1 MRKGLIVVDFNQVA
15 IANFMAEIGHRGGVD
30 VQVDLLRHMII
41 NTLRSYK
48 VRFGNEFGDLVIA
61 CDNRH
66 YWRRGIFPYYKAHR
80 KKDREKSDF
89 DWNAIFEALNII
101 KGELD
106 EVFPYPVIDVAGAEA
121 DDVIGT
127 LAEHSQKLGEPDQL
141 FGDPTSV
148 PFLIISGD
156 HDFNQLQKWDN
167 VKQFAPAFKKWI
179 KIKGP
184 ADEVLMEHI
193 ITGDK
198 GDGIPNMLSPDDCFV
213 EGIRQK
219 PIRKHLLAEWK
230 SKPPEEWVTAD
241 MSHGYNRNRML
252 VDLTQTPQEIKDN
265 IINSYELQKG
275 RDKSGLLNFFIKN
288 KMKNMMD
295 CIGDF

>member
-1 MRKGLIVVDFNQVA
+1 MIVVDFNQVA
-15 IANFMAEIGHRGGVD
+15 IANFMAEVGYRGGVD
-30 VQVDLLRHMII
+30 VQLDLLRHMII

-48 VRFGNEFGDLVIA
+48 VKFGNEFGELVIA

-66 YWRRGIFPYYKAHR
+66 YWRRKVFPYYKAHR

-101 KGELD
+101 REELD
-106 EVFPYPVIDVAGAEA
+106 EVFPYPVIDVDGAEA
-121 DDVIGT
+121 DDIIGT
-127 LAEHSQKLGEPDQL
+127 LAEYSQKLGEPDQL
-141 FGDPTSV
+141 FGDPTPV

-156 HDFNQLQKWDN
+156 HDFNQLQKWSN
-167 VKQFAPAFKKWI
+167 VKQFAPAFKKWV
-179 KIKGP
+179 KIKGS
-184 ADEVLMEHI
+184 ADEILMEHI

-213 EGIRQK
+213 EGKRQK
-219 PIRKHLLAEWK
+219 PIRKNLLAEWK
-230 SKPPEEWVTAD
+230 SKPPEEWMTSE
-241 MSHGYNRNRML
+241 MTPGYNRNRML
-252 VDLTQTPQEIKDN
+252 VDLTKTPQDIKEA
-265 IINSYELQKG
+265 IIHSYEGQKG

>member
-1 MRKGLIVVDFNQVA
+1 MIVIDYNQVA
-15 IANFMAEIGHRGGVD
+15 IATFMSEIGHRPGSDID
-30 VQVDLLRHMII
+30 VNLPLLRHMII
-41 NTLRSYK
+41 NTIRSYK
-48 VRFGNEFGDLVIA
+48 KRFGNEFGDIVIA

-66 YWRRGIFPYYKAHR
+66 YWRRKVFPYYKAHR

-89 DWNAIFEALNII
+89 DWNAIFDALSIVRD
-101 KGELD
+101 ELA
-106 EVFPYPVIDVAGAEA
+106 EYFPYPVIDIEGAEA

-127 LAEHSQKLGEPDQL
+127 LAEYSQQLGEPEGL

-148 PFLIISGD
+148 PYLIISGD

-167 VKQFAPAFKKWI
+167 VKQYAPAFKKWV
-179 KIKGP
+179 KLKEP
-184 ADEVLMEHI
+184 VEKVLMEHI

-219 PIRKHLLAEWK
+219 PIRKTLLAEWK

-241 MSHGYNRNRML
+241 MAHGYNRNRML

-265 IINSYELQKG
+265 IINSFEMQQG
-275 RDKSGLLNFFIKN
+275 GDRSQLLNYFIKN
-288 KMKNMMD
+288 KMKNMMEVL
-295 CIGDF
+295 GDF

>member
-1 MRKGLIVVDFNQVA
+1 MIVIDYNQVA
-15 IANFMAEIGHRGGVD
+15 IATFMSEIGHRPGSDIEVNLP
-30 VQVDLLRHMII
+30 LLRHMII
-41 NTLRSYK
+41 NTIRSYRT
-48 VRFGNEFGDLVIA
+48 RFGNEFGEIVIA

-66 YWRRGIFPYYKAHR
+66 YWRREVFPQYKAHR
-80 KKDREKSDF
+80 KKDRAKSDF
-89 DWNAIFEALNII
+89 DWGAIFDALSIVRD
-101 KGELD
+101 ELA
-106 EVFPYPVIDVAGAEA
+106 EHFPYPVIDVEGAEA

-127 LAEHSQKLGEPDQL
+127 LAEYSQTAGERDQL

-167 VKQFAPAFKKWI
+167 VKQYAPAFKKWI
-179 KIKGP
+179 KLKEP
-184 ADEVLMEHI
+184 VEKVLMEHI

-198 GDGIPNMLSPDDCFV
+198 GDGIPNMLSPDNSFV

-219 PIRKHLLAEWK
+219 PIRKNLLAEWK

-265 IINSYELQKG
+265 IINSYELQQG
-275 RDKSGLLNFFIKN
+275 GDRSQLLNYFIKN

-295 CIGDF
+295 VLGDF